1 MISYNSLAK
10 TALKSILKNKGRTIL
25 TSLGIIIGVT
35 SVIML
40 MSIGSGLSSYVTEQF
55 EKLGSNM
62 IIVLPG
68 NVISEEGQ
76 FQNDDRQTISGKKAN
91 LDLQDSRNIG
101 KIDGISKV
109 SPSLL
114 FTQKTSYGTESID
127 ALIYACSYQ
136 YADLT
141 NTTPEE
147 GFGRFFT
154 FLEEEKNSKVAVIGY
169 QASKDLFGNLNP
181 LGKTFNIGTKKF
193 KVVGVA
199 PKVGGGGG
207 GLGPDLDSQIYIP
220 LSVGL
225 DLADTTTL
233 SSIYAK
239 AIKKEDIPDLKK
251 KIKDLLLEKY
261 DEDSFSVTDQSQIL
275 SSINSILS
283 VLTAGL
289 SGIAA
294 ISLVVGGIGIM
305 NIMLVTVSE
314 RTKEIGLRKALGAT
328 PQNILIQFLLESI
341 ILSLFGGAIGITLGT
356 LGTLAINQFFP
367 AKITLTSIL
376 ISSSVA
382 AAVGIIFGVT
392 PARKAA
398 RLEPIEALRYE

>member
-40 MSIGSGLSSYVTEQF
+40 MSIGQGLQSYITEQF

-62 IIVLPG
+62 IIILPG
-68 NVISEEGQ
+68 NMISEEGQ
-76 FQNDDRQTISGKKAN
+76 FQNDDRQMLSEDKAD
-91 LDLQDSRNIG
+91 LDLRDVRNIK
-101 KIDGISKV
+101 KIDGI
-109 SPSLL
+109 
-114 FTQKTSYGTESID
+114 KTVAPMTVLTDTVSYGQESITVS
-127 ALIYACSYQ
+127 IFGCTYQ
-136 YADLT
+136 YGEIT
-141 NTTPEE
+141 NVTPEE

-154 FLEEEKNSKVAVIGY
+154 SLEDEKNTKVAVIGH
-169 QASKDLFGNLNP
+169 QTAEDLFGNLNP
-181 LGKTFNIGTKKF
+181 LNKTFNIGNKKF
-193 KVVGVA
+193 KVIGIS
-199 PKVGGGGG
+199 PEMGGGGG
-207 GLGPDLDSQIYIP
+207 MGPDLDNQVYIP
-220 LSVGL
+220 LEIGL
-225 DLADTTTL
+225 DLADTDTI

-239 AIKKEDIPDLKK
+239 AKSKEEIPAIKKE
-251 KIKDLLLEKY
+251 IKNLLLEKY
-261 DEDSFSVTDQSQIL
+261 DEGSFSVTDQSQVL
-275 SSINSILS
+275 ESINSILG

-328 PQNILIQFLLESI
+328 PKNIMIQFLLESV
-341 ILSLFGGAIGITLGT
+341 ILSLIGGGIGIALGALGT
-356 LGTLAINQFFP
+356 FAISQFFP

-382 AAVGIIFGVT
+382 ATVGIIFGVT

-398 RLEPIEALRYE
+398 KLEPIDALRYE